1 MCTHRVCFA
10 LTREAARKGIK
21 KSSAVRRPY
30 PTRQGCHTMS
40 MSSWSDSLS
49 DEVMAAAREAFEK
62 HDFDNS
68 GTIHVEVCPR
78 SL

>member
-1 MCTHRVCFA
+1 
-10 LTREAARKGIK
+10 
-21 KSSAVRRPY
+21 
-30 PTRQGCHTMS
+30 MS